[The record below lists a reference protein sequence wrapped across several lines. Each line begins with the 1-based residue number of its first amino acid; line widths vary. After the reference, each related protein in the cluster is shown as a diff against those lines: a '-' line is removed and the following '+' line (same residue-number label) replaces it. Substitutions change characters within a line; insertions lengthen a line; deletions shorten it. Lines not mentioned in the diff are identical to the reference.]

1 MSYALRSAVL
11 NLQTLVLL
19 IPVILLALSVHEF
32 SHGLIA
38 YRLGD
43 PTAKNAGRLTLN
55 PISHLDPIGTIMLF
69 LVHFG
74 WAKPVPVDPRYFANP
89 KRDMLWV
96 ALAGPASNMFLAFL
110 SGLVI
115 RFINAHPGPFMG
127 SFIGNSFA
135 VMMVLS
141 LQINLALAVF
151 NLLPIPPLDGSKV
164 LYGLL
169 PPQYE
174 HVAYNLERYGPG
186 ILFGLILLGMITG
199 VSILWAFIGPFVH
212 FFSLLFA
219 GA

>member
-1 MSYALRSAVL
+1 ML
-11 NLQTLVLL
+11 NPQTLILL

-32 SHGLIA
+32 SHGLVA

-43 PTAKNAGRLTLN
+43 PTAKYAGRLTLN

-74 WAKPVPVDPRYFANP
+74 WAKPVPVDPRYFTNP

-96 ALAGPASNMFLAFL
+96 ALAGPASNMVLAFL

-115 RFINAHPGPFMG
+115 RFIKVYPDHFMG
-127 SFIGNSFA
+127 SFVGEAFIG
-135 VMMVLS
+135 MMYLS

-151 NLLPIPPLDGSKV
+151 NLLPIPPLDGSKI

-169 PPQYE
+169 PPEYE
-174 HVAYNLERYGPG
+174 HVTYNLERYGPG
-186 ILFGLILLGMITG
+186 VLFGLVFLGMLTG
-199 VSILWAFIGPFVH
+199 VSIFWAFIGPFVG
-212 FFSLLFA
+212 FFSTLFA
-219 GA
+219 GV

>member
-1 MSYALRSAVL
+1 VLDLRL
-11 NLQTLVLL
+11 LVLL
-19 IPVILLALSVHEF
+19 IPVILLALSVHEY
-32 SHGLIA
+32 SHGMVA

-43 PTAKNAGRLTLN
+43 PTAKYAGRLTLN
-55 PISHLDPIGTIMLF
+55 PLSHLDPIGTLMLF
-69 LVHFG
+69 LVYFG
-74 WAKPVPVDPRYFANP
+74 WAKPVPVDPRHFANP

-115 RFINAHPGPFMG
+115 RFINAYPGPFMG
-127 SFIGNSFA
+127 SLIGNSFA
-135 VMMVLS
+135 VMMILS

-199 VSILWAFIGPFVH
+199 VSILWAFIGPFVG
-212 FFSLLFA
+212 FFSTLFA

>member
-1 MSYALRSAVL
+1 MLDLRF
-11 NLQTLVLL
+11 LVLL
-19 IPVILLALSVHEF
+19 IPVILLALSVHEY
-32 SHGLIA
+32 SHGLAA

-43 PTAKNAGRLTLN
+43 PTAKYAGRLTLN
-55 PISHLDPIGTIMLF
+55 PLSHLDPIGTLMLF

-199 VSILWAFIGPFVH
+199 VSILWAFIGPFVG
-212 FFSLLFA
+212 FFSTLFA

>member
-1 MSYALRSAVL
+1 ML
-11 NLQTLVLL
+11 NLQTLILL
-19 IPVILLALSVHEF
+19 IPVILLALSVHEY
-32 SHGLIA
+32 SHGMMA

-43 PTAKNAGRLTLN
+43 PTAKYAGRLTLN
-55 PISHLDPIGTIMLF
+55 PLSHLDPIGTIMLF

-74 WAKPVPVDPRYFANP
+74 WAKPVPVDPRHFANP

-199 VSILWAFIGPFVH
+199 VSILWAFIGPFVG
-212 FFSLLFA
+212 FFSTLFA